1 MAEFWE
7 ADPIV
12 SPAGGSSG
20 PLVVTV
26 APYRQQ
32 AGGGG
37 NFWDND
43 PVVQPPKST
52 WDRVKSTAVDVAQSA
67 VSGVNKGVIGLAG
80 LPGDAATFIGGLADS
95 AAEKITGERPQRI
108 GSGRAL
114 GEVLGSQNIRKL
126 YEAATGPL
134 YEPQTM
140 AGKFAGTVGEFLPA
154 SGGGLANAAKFA
166 LVPGIASEA
175 AGQLTEGTGFE
186 APARAIAAVGAGLG
200 AAAVGGMKAPAALS
214 GSMQGVDDAALMQA
228 RDLMNNAAQQGIRL
242 TWDEAIGKVTSGASN
257 LGSLRRVVENT
268 PEGAAVLKPM
278 MAERP
283 AQVAQAAGQT
293 FDNLA
298 PATAA
303 PSGIGPAAGRIAED
317 RVNSVRGAINTAT
330 EPLYKA
336 AETVRLSAGD
346 MARVRALPGFEDAAK
361 AVRSDP
367 QLARY
372 VSGLP
377 DDSVGFLN
385 EVKKQLDTSATN
397 AASPVNAQQNMQRSA
412 GFGSDAGAV
421 RQAAEAASPDYAQAL
436 AVQSAARQ
444 QILQPI
450 LDGPIGKIAGKD
462 TTTRQA
468 IDALFPANPLPGSE
482 AEIASAMTALTRK
495 NPMVARQLVRAHAE
509 SVFNEATQNLASGAN
524 QFGGAKFAA
533 QIRGN
538 PQQAAN
544 LEAAVSALPQGADRL
559 AGLNVFLDTLEATGY
574 RPQAGSMTAFNQQ
587 LQQQMQGG
595 GKIGELANAVATG
608 GLKVPGRITKWYEE
622 LRQGK
627 NAGRLAEILV
637 DPNAL
642 PLLRAIAN
650 EPPGSSKALAITAR
664 LTAMGAQ
671 TRNQ

>member
-1 MAEFWE
+1 
-7 ADPIV
+7 
-12 SPAGGSSG
+12 
-20 PLVVTV
+20 
-26 APYRQQ
+26 
-32 AGGGG
+32 
-37 NFWDND
+37 
-43 PVVQPPKST
+43 
-52 WDRVKSTAVDVAQSA
+52 
-67 VSGVNKGVIGLAG
+67 VIGLVG
-80 LPGDAATFIGGLADS
+80 LPGDIAQRLGSVSDYV
-95 AAEKITGERPQRI
+95 AEKITGERPQRV
-108 GSGRAL
+108 GGGRSV
-114 GEVLGSQNIRKL
+114 GEMLGSANLRKQ
-126 YEAATGPL
+126 YEAVTGPL
-134 YEPQTM
+134 YEPQTT
-140 AGKFAGTVGEFLPA
+140 AGKFAQTVGEFLPA

-166 LVPGIASEA
+166 VVPGIASEA
-175 AGQLTEGTGFE
+175 AGQATEGTGFE
-186 APARAIAAVGAGLG
+186 GAARAVAAVGAGLG
-200 AAAVGGMKAPAALS
+200 AAAAGGMKAPAALS
-214 GSMQGVDDAALMQA
+214 GSMQGVDDAALMKA
-228 RDLMNNAAQQGIRL
+228 RDLMNSAAQQGIRL
-242 TWDEAIGKVTSGASN
+242 TWDEAIGKVTNGASN

-283 AQVAQAAGQT
+283 AQVAAAAGRT
-293 FDNLA
+293 FDNIA
-298 PATAA
+298 PPSAA
-303 PSGIGPAAGRIAED
+303 PSTIGPEVGRLAEG
-317 RVNSVRGAINTAT
+317 RVNDVRGAINTAT
-330 EPLYKA
+330 DPLYKA
-336 AETVRLSAGD
+336 AETVRLSPGD
-346 MARVRALPGFEDAAK
+346 MARVRALPGFDDAAK

-372 VSGLP
+372 VQGLP

-385 EVKKQLDTSATN
+385 EVKKQLDTAAQN

-421 RQAAEAASPDYAQAL
+421 RQAAEAASPDYARAL
-436 AVQSAARQ
+436 AVQAAARQ

-450 LDGPIGKIAGKD
+450 LDGPIGKIASKD

-468 IDALFPANPLPGSE
+468 IDALFPQNPLPGSQVE
-482 AEIASAMTALTRK
+482 VADAMKALANK

-544 LEAAVSALPQGADRL
+544 LEAAVSALPQGPERL

-595 GKIGELANAVATG
+595 GKVGEIANAVATG
-608 GLKVPGRITKWYEE
+608 GFKLPSRVTKWYEE

-627 NAGRLAEILV
+627 NAGQLAKILV
-637 DPNAL
+637 DPDAL
-642 PLLRAIAN
+642 PLLRAIAK
-650 EPPGSSKALAITAR
+650 EPPGTSKALAITAR

-671 TRNQ
+671 TRGQGGNER

>member
-1 MAEFWE
+1 MGAFEIE
-7 ADPIV
+7 ANGKVYEIE
-12 SPAGGSSG
+12 
-20 PLVVTV
+20 
-26 APYRQQ
+26 APDQ
-32 AGGGG
+32 ASALAA
-37 NFWDND
+37 FKTFSV
-43 PVVQPPKST
+43 PKQPST
-52 WDRVKSTAVDVAQSA
+52 WERVKSTAADVAQSA
-67 VSGVNKGVIGLAG
+67 VSGVNKGAIGLIG
-80 LPGDAATFIGGLADS
+80 LPGDIAQGIGNVSDYV
-95 AAEKITGERPQRI
+95 AEKVTGERPQRV
-108 GSGRAL
+108 GAGRSL
-114 GEVLGSQNIRKL
+114 GEIIGSQNIRKQ

-140 AGKFAGTVGEFLPA
+140 AGKFASTIGEFLPA

-166 LVPGIASEA
+166 VIPGVASEA
-175 AGQLTEGTGFE
+175 AGQATEGTGFE

-200 AAAVGGMKAPAALS
+200 AAAIGGMKAPAALS
-214 GSMQGVDDAALMQA
+214 GSMQGVDDAALLQA
-228 RDLMNNAAQQGIRL
+228 RDLMNSAAQQGIRL

-257 LGSLRRVVENT
+257 MGNLRRVVENT
-268 PEGAAVLKPM
+268 PDGAAVLKPM

-283 AQVAQAAGQT
+283 AQIAAAAGRT
-293 FDNLA
+293 FDNIA
-298 PATAA
+298 PRSAE
-303 PSGIGPAAGRIAED
+303 PSTIGPAVGRVAED
-317 RVNSVRGAINTAT
+317 RVNAVRGAINTAT
-330 EPLYKA
+330 DPLYKA
-336 AETVRLSAGD
+336 AETVRLSPGD
-346 MARVRALPGFEDAAK
+346 MARVRALPGFDDAAK

-367 QLARY
+367 QLNRY
-372 VSGLP
+372 VANLP

-385 EVKKQLDTSATN
+385 EVKKLLDTSATQ

-412 GFGSDAGAV
+412 GFGLDAGAV
-421 RQAAEAASPDYAQAL
+421 KKVASDASPEYARAL
-436 AVQSAARQ
+436 ATQEAARQ

-450 LDGPIGKIAGKD
+450 LDGPIGKIASKD
-462 TTTRQA
+462 TTTKQA

-482 AEIASAMTALTRK
+482 AEISGAMRALAAK
-495 NPMVARQLVRAHAE
+495 NPGVARQLVRTHAE
-509 SVFNEATQNLASGAN
+509 SIFNEATQNLASGAN

-544 LEAAVSALPQGADRL
+544 LEAAVSALPQGQQRL

-595 GKIGELANAVATG
+595 GKVGEIANAIATG
-608 GLKVPGRITKWYEE
+608 GLKLPGRVTKWYEE

-627 NAGRLAEILV
+627 NAGQLAQILV

-642 PLLRAIAN
+642 PLLRAIAK
-650 EPPGSSKALAITAR
+650 EPPGTSKALAITAR

>member
-1 MAEFWE
+1 MAN
-7 ADPIV
+7 P
-12 SPAGGSSG
+12 
-20 PLVVTV
+20 
-26 APYRQQ
+26 
-32 AGGGG
+32 
-37 NFWDND
+37 WDND
-43 PVVQPPKST
+43 PIISPAGDGAAAMPWANDPIVKPAAGAQPST
-52 WDRVKSTAVDVAQSA
+52 WDRVKSTAADVAQSA

-80 LPGDAATFIGGLADS
+80 LPGDAASFIGGVADA
-95 AAEKITGERPQRI
+95 AAEKITGQPVPKI
-108 GSGRAL
+108 GTGRAL
-114 GEVLGSQNIRKL
+114 GEIIGGQNIRKQ

-134 YEPQTM
+134 YEPQTT
-140 AGKFAGTVGEFLPA
+140 AGKFASTVGEFLPA
-154 SGGGLANAAKFA
+154 SGGGVANAIKFA
-166 LVPGIASEA
+166 AIPGVASEA

-186 APARAIAAVGAGLG
+186 GPARAVAAVGAGLG
-200 AAAVGGMKAPAALS
+200 AAAVGGMKAPTALS
-214 GSMQGVDDAALMQA
+214 GSMQGVDDAALSQA
-228 RDLMNNAAQQGIRL
+228 RDLLNAASQQGIRL

-257 LGSLRRVVENT
+257 MGNLRRVVENT

-283 AQVAQAAGQT
+283 AQVAAAAGRT
-293 FDNLA
+293 FDNIA
-298 PATAA
+298 PPSAA

-317 RVNSVRGAINTAT
+317 RVNEVRGAINTAT
-330 EPLYKA
+330 DPLYKA

-346 MARVRALPGFEDAAK
+346 MARVRALPGFDDAAK

-372 VSGLP
+372 VQGLP

-385 EVKKQLDTSATN
+385 EVKKQLDTAATN

-412 GFGSDAGAV
+412 GFGADAGAV
-421 RQAAEAASPDYAQAL
+421 RQAAEAASPEYVQAL
-436 AVQSAARQ
+436 AVQASARQ

-450 LDGPIGKIAGKD
+450 LDGPIGKIASRD
-462 TTTRQA
+462 TTTKQA
-468 IDALFPANPLPGSE
+468 IDALFPSNPLPGSE
-482 AEIASAMTALTRK
+482 AEIAGAMKALSNK
-495 NPMVARQLVRAHAE
+495 SPMVARQLVRAHAE
-509 SVFNEATQNLASGAN
+509 SIFNEATQNLASGAN

-544 LEAAVSALPQGADRL
+544 LEAAVSALPQGAERL

-587 LQQQMQGG
+587 IQQQLQGG
-595 GKIGELANAVATG
+595 GKLGEAANAIATG
-608 GLKVPGRITKWYEE
+608 GFKLPGRVTKWYEE

-642 PLLRAIAN
+642 PLLRSIAK